1 MTRHAGVLAL
11 VIALGAYG
19 LLAFHQLELPGLHY
33 DEALQVLPA
42 MQLVLGQDPEAFR
55 GAALQA
61 GGRSFP
67 LMVYD
72 YVGTVDTYSAVPF
85 MALLGPG
92 LAAVRTMSIGFGA
105 LTLVLAY
112 LVARRLF
119 DRRVAALTAV
129 LLAVDPSFVFWNRQ
143 GVFLTAVIAALATA
157 SLLALLRWRDSRKR
171 GWLVLGTFLLGI
183 GLYAKLLFLWF
194 VVGLAVAA
202 LAAYPRALRE
212 RLRHDP
218 RSWFGDAGVAL
229 ASLLAGASGLIA
241 FNLLTGGTVQ
251 LVAKYLET
259 SYLGVENL
267 AFGQNLLDRLGDFQI
282 LLRGSQFW
290 YLGATLENPLS
301 TLLFLAVPLAAA
313 LVLRR
318 ERRWRREIGFVAVL
332 IAVMVPLS
340 TFTPTALKI
349 EHYVIFLPWIQL
361 FMAACLVTL
370 AEGAGQ
376 RVVARERPPLIR
388 LVVGAAVVAMVA
400 LSVRADLGYHEAL
413 RRTGGFDGHTSAIY
427 DLARYLDQEGGPVA
441 ALDWGIGKQ
450 VRFLTQGRIVPDEI
464 FGFESVSE
472 PDPGFDDRVQR
483 YLADPEVVYVF
494 HAPRWTIFPRLQ
506 AFESLVAD
514 AGGHTERVAGIRDR
528 SGEEIFLLLRVTAAG
543 SSQAPGQQL
552 VGMGRKT
559 H

>member
-11 VIALGAYG
+11 LIALGAYG
-19 LLAFHQLELPGLHY
+19 LLAFRQLELPGMHY

-42 MQLVLGQDPEAFR
+42 MQLVLGQAPEAFR

-72 YVGTVDTYSAVPF
+72 YVGTVDTYSAIPF

-92 LAAVRTMSIGFGA
+92 LASVRTMSIGFGA

-119 DRRVAALTAV
+119 DQRVAALTVV

-143 GVFLTAVIAALATA
+143 GVFLTAVIATLATA
-157 SLLALLRWRDSRKR
+157 SLLTLLRWRDHRER
-171 GWLVLGTFLLGI
+171 WALALGAFLLGL

-202 LAAYPRALRE
+202 LAAYPRAVRE
-212 RLRHDP
+212 RLRGGL
-218 RSWFGDAGVAL
+218 RSWSGDAGLAL
-229 ASLLAGASGLIA
+229 VSLLVGASGLIA
-241 FNLLTGGTVQ
+241 FNLLTGGTV
-251 LVAKYLET
+251 LLIGRYLQT

-267 AFGQNLLDRLGDFQI
+267 AFGQNLLTRLGDFQT

-290 YLGATLENPLS
+290 YLGATLENPFS
-301 TLLFLAVPLAAA
+301 TWLFLAAPLAAA

-318 ERRWRREIGFVAVL
+318 ERRWRREIGFVAVM
-332 IAVMVPLS
+332 IAVMIPVS
-340 TFTPTALKI
+340 AFTPTALKI

-361 FMAACLVTL
+361 FLSACLVTL
-370 AEGAGQ
+370 A
-376 RVVARERPPLIR
+376 RERPPLGR
-388 LVVGAAVVAMVA
+388 LAVGATVVTMAA
-400 LSVRADLGYHEAL
+400 LSVRADLGYQEAL
-413 RRTGGFDGHTSAIY
+413 HRTGGFGGHTSAIY
-427 DLARYLDQEGGPVA
+427 DLARYLDQEGRPVA
-441 ALDWGIGKQ
+441 ALDWGIGNQ
-450 VRFLTQGRIVPDEI
+450 VRFLTQGRVAPDEI
-464 FGFESVSE
+464 FGFESVAE
-472 PDPGFDDRVQR
+472 PDPGFQDRVPR

-494 HAPRWTIFPRLQ
+494 HAPRWTIFPRLE
-506 AFESLVAD
+506 AFEGLVAD
-514 AGGHTERVAGIRDR
+514 AGGQTAQLAGIRDR
-528 SGEEIFLLLRVTAAG
+528 SGEEIFLLLRVVSAD
-543 SSQAPGQQL
+543 SSLASGKD
-552 VGMGRKT
+552 VGRMGRMT